1 MDKVACFL
9 VRERPSLL
17 PDYNKHLIITATDW
31 LLSVESFIHQVPAIL
46 QELLNTQMQD
56 CKSIKVAPTIQI
68 KYFVKKG
75 PVTIPSSIRTIIITS
90 LAEVPENIQDICA
103 QLLERNIIVDRTEGP
118 SYARMVVQLQLHIS
132 TSDSNLLGSISYEV
146 PDFLAAK
153 KCIRQI
159 NHQGPKSFGFAV
171 LAGLYPVAMGK
182 HSERAYH
189 YEQFF
194 SKHGLDQLTYPVKLG
209 DLKEIEKK
217 LQIGFNVF
225 SFTDE
230 AGKDRYIA
238 YMTKGKYERT
248 LDLLFWNGQFGWIT
262 GFSRFMSDITKNKC
276 KNYFCKS
283 CFRYFRTEEKLLHHQ
298 EAFHCM
304 SLENIIY

>member
-1 MDKVACFL
+1 MDKAACFL

-17 PDYNKHLIITATDW
+17 PNYNKHLIITATDW

-46 QELLNTQMQD
+46 QELLIIQMQD

-75 PVTIPSSIRTIIITS
+75 PVTIPSSIRTMIITS
-90 LAEVPENIQDICA
+90 LAEVPENIQDMCG
-103 QLLERNIIVDRTEGP
+103 QLIERNIIVDRTEGP
-118 SYARMVVQLQLHIS
+118 SYARRVVQLQLHIS
-132 TSDSNLLGSISYEV
+132 TSGINVLGSISSEV
-146 PDFLAAK
+146 PEFLAAK

-159 NHQGPKSFGFAV
+159 NHHGPMSFGYAV
-171 LAGLYPVAMGK
+171 LAALYPVEIGK
-182 HSERAYH
+182 HYERAYH
-189 YEQFF
+189 YEQLFP
-194 SKHGLDQLTYPVKLG
+194 KHGLEQLTYLVKLG

-217 LQIGFNVF
+217 LQSGFNVF

-230 AGKDRYIA
+230 AGKDRYID
-238 YMTKGKYERT
+238 YMTNGKYERT
-248 LDLLFWNGQFGWIT
+248 LDLLFWNGELEWTT

-276 KNYFCKS
+276 KRYFCKS
-283 CFRYFRTEEKLLHHQ
+283 CFRYFRTEEKLQNHQ

-304 SLENIIY
+304 SL